1 MKVIE
6 QNKSVFSGATRS
18 VKQSISEEHIA
29 RAAYLVRDQLYSD
42 KRKATFC
49 ETLLNAVDEHRKYNV
64 DKPVEVILTKDILII
79 RDFAKGLSPDKVEQV
94 FFQFFE
100 STKSDNNEAIGGFG
114 IGAKAPGSYSDIY
127 YVDSYHNGKK
137 YCYVSTVNG
146 YEASASLLFEEDCN
160 IDNTGICVRIPIKK
174 DTTDYIAF
182 HSIIY
187 DMIHQ
192 VGFYIDKQEITY
204 FKAFDKNV
212 SVFSYEDWLAAKANN
227 PILVPFSYKKIKE
240 ASNYINIDGH
250 CMVIHRYGDEP
261 IEMKS
266 SFFSSSKV
274 WAYDGDMFYK
284 INLSSEQLNIFGSLY
299 GSYILVLF
307 FKRGEL
313 SILPSREGVAMTTAT
328 NAWWESKI
336 TAIKKAINDQYKT
349 ELTKSLE
356 KYVPVER
363 AVSATKNIFGPLY
376 KLVNA
381 PYNGFSFVSSEFA
394 DTAIKITNG
403 RIMPNS
409 GRIIRPMDG
418 MSHLFLVYDIDTK
431 TSKSRLVEA
440 LKTRLRQ
447 FITSNDY
454 WNIYDS
460 NYAPI
465 YLVANDRLDKFNK
478 ILTEFP
484 YYRKDKDYFLVSDLI
499 KLLPEPEKRQAAPKI
514 IIPNDIFTGRPVSD
528 ITKTLVVTKAEM
540 ESNEFLSYLVKYY
553 SDYYRSTAKIFKFF
567 GINNVARC
575 NARDKARFIK
585 DGAKSFEE
593 LDMTKILQHS
603 VKQARVVF
611 CPDWI
616 REFAS
621 KACRF
626 EINTLKNYDNTKIS
640 KQFYICDRYNPYIY
654 DSTEVLT
661 DREFTIILA
670 NTPSFLEKV
679 INPAKDKVEKMF
691 IDKINSLD
699 KNTTEQLYKFAYHL
713 SNEWRADIPTKFE
726 KLTAIQ
732 IKNKKESE
740 IIQQKIHTIIRDIFT
755 EIILTA
761 TK

>member
-64 DKPVEVILTKDILII
+64 NKPVEVVLTKDILII
-79 RDFAKGLSPDKVEQV
+79 RDFANGLSPDKVEQV

-146 YEASASLLFEEDCN
+146 YEASASLLFEEECD

-192 VGFYIDKQEITY
+192 VGFYVDKQEILY
-204 FKAFDKNV
+204 YKAFDKNI
-212 SVFSYEDWLAAKANN
+212 SIFSYEDWLVAKANN
-227 PILVPFSYKKIKE
+227 PILVPFSYKKLKE
-240 ASNYINIDGH
+240 ALNYINIDGH
-250 CMVIHRYGDEP
+250 CMVIHRYGGEP

-266 SFFSSSKV
+266 SFFTSSKV

-284 INLSSEQLNIFGSLY
+284 INLSGDQLNIFGSLY
-299 GSYILVLF
+299 SSHILVLF

-313 SILPSREGVAMTTAT
+313 SILPSREGVAMTAAT

-336 TAIKKAINDQYKT
+336 VAIKKAINDQYKT

-356 KYVPVER
+356 KYVPVEH

-381 PYNGFSFVSSEFA
+381 PYTDFNFVTSEFA
-394 DTAIKITNG
+394 DTAVKITNG
-403 RIMPNS
+403 RIMSNS
-409 GRIIRPMDG
+409 VSIIRPMSG
-418 MSHLFLVYDIDTK
+418 MRHLFLVYDIDARI
-431 TSKSRLVEA
+431 SKPRLVEA

-447 FITSNDY
+447 FITSSDY

-460 NYAPI
+460 NYTPI

-478 ILTEFP
+478 ILAEFP
-484 YYRKDKDYFLVSDLI
+484 YYRKDKDYFMVSDLI
-499 KLLPEPEKRQAAPKI
+499 KLLPEPEKRQATPKI
-514 IIPNDIFTGRPVSD
+514 TIPNDIFTGRPVFD
-528 ITKTLVVTKAEM
+528 ITKTLVITKAET
-540 ESNEFLSYLVKYY
+540 EANDLLSYIVKYY
-553 SDYYRSTAKIFKFF
+553 SDYYRSSIKILKFF
-567 GINNVARC
+567 GINNIARC
-575 NARDKARFIK
+575 NARDKARFLK
-585 DGAKSFEE
+585 EGARSFEE

-603 VKQARVVF
+603 VDQARIVF
-611 CPDWI
+611 CPEWI
-616 REFAS
+616 RDFAA

-626 EINTLKNYDNTKIS
+626 EFNNLKNYDNTKIS
-640 KQFYICDRYNPYIY
+640 KQFYICDRYNPYVFNTDEI
-654 DSTEVLT
+654 LT
-661 DREFTIILA
+661 DREFATILFS
-670 NTPSFLEKV
+670 TSSFAEKV
-679 INPAKDKVEKMF
+679 INPTKARVEKLF
-691 IDKINSLD
+691 VDKINSLD
-699 KNTTEQLYKFAYHL
+699 KNTSEQLYKFAYHF
-713 SNEWRADIPTKFE
+713 SNEWRADIPPKFE

-732 IKNKKESE
+732 IGNKKESE
-740 IIQQKIHTIIRDIFT
+740 VIQQKIHTIIRDIFT
-755 EIILTA
+755 EIILTV

>member
-49 ETLLNAVDEHRKYNV
+49 ETLLNAVDEHRKYNI
-64 DKPVEVILTKDILII
+64 DRPVEVILTKDILII

-146 YEASASLLFEEDCN
+146 YEASASLLFEEECD

-174 DTTDYIAF
+174 DTVDYIAF

-192 VGFYIDKQEITY
+192 VGFYIDKQEILY
-204 FKAFDKNV
+204 YKAFDKNI
-212 SVFSYEDWLAAKANN
+212 SVFSYEDWLNANASN
-227 PILVPFSYKKIKE
+227 LMLAPFPYKKLRK
-240 ASNYINIDGH
+240 APNYISVDGQ
-250 CMVIHRYGDEP
+250 CLVIHRYGGDP

-266 SFFSSSKV
+266 SFFTSSKV

-284 INLSSEQLNIFGSLY
+284 INLSREQLDIFGSLY
-299 GSYILVLF
+299 GSYAVVLF

-313 SILPSREGVAMTTAT
+313 SILPSREGVAMTAAT

-336 TAIKKAINDQYKT
+336 VAIKKAINDQYKA
-349 ELTKSLE
+349 ELSKALE
-356 KYVPVER
+356 KYVPVEH
-363 AVSATKNIFGPLY
+363 AISCTKNVFGPLY
-376 KLVNA
+376 KLIDI
-381 PYNGFSFVSSEFA
+381 PYTDFNFVTSEFV
-394 DTAIKITNG
+394 DSAIKITNG
-403 RIMPNS
+403 RVMPNS
-409 GRIIRPMDG
+409 GSIIRPISG
-418 MSHLFLVYDIDTK
+418 MRHLFLVYDIETR
-431 TSKSRLVEA
+431 TSKPRLVEA

-447 FITSNDY
+447 FISSNDY

-460 NYAPI
+460 NYTPI
-465 YLVANDRLDKFNK
+465 YLVDNSRLDKFNK
-478 ILTEFP
+478 ILSEFP
-484 YYRKDKDYFLVSDLI
+484 YYRKDKDYFMVSDLI
-499 KLLPEPEKRQAAPKI
+499 DLLPEPEKRQSVPKI
-514 IIPNDIFTGRPVSD
+514 VIPNDIFTRRPVPD
-528 ITKTLVVTKAEM
+528 ITKTLIVTKTEI
-540 ESNEFLSYLVKYY
+540 ENNEFLSYIVKYY
-553 SDYYRSTAKIFKFF
+553 SDYYRSTVKILKFF
-567 GINNVARC
+567 GVNNIARC

-593 LDMTKILQHS
+593 LDMNKILQYS
-603 VKQARVVF
+603 VDQARVVF

-621 KACRF
+621 KTCQF
-626 EINTLKNYDNTKIS
+626 EINVLKNYDSTKIS

-654 DSTEVLT
+654 DTTEILT
-661 DREFTIILA
+661 DREFAIILA
-670 NTPSFLEKV
+670 NTPSFQEKV
-679 INPAKDKVEKMF
+679 INPAKDKAEKMF

-699 KNTTEQLYKFAYHL
+699 TNTTEQLYKFAYHL
-713 SNEWRADIPTKFE
+713 SNEWRAIIPAKFG

-732 IKNKKESE
+732 EKNKKEFE
-740 IIQQKIHTIIRDIFT
+740 LIQQKIHTILRDILT